1 VRGRVSSGR
10 RAARHELRE
19 PARVG
24 QFPNQS
30 CGGHLRQGV
39 EPEGPPPARLRGA
52 YVVRMAAVPDSST
65 WVPETRYARN
75 GGVHIAYQDFG
86 EGELTFVGLPGIVSN
101 VELQWEDPEWRLFLT
116 GLASFARFVT
126 YDKRGQG
133 MSDRDSGVP
142 TLDDRLGDLTAVLD
156 AVGADRVA
164 LGGISEG
171 GTTAAMFAATY
182 PERVSQLVLYGTFAH
197 PDVALG
203 DAFMP
208 RWAEGWGTPETLSVQ
223 AIVPSKVGDLDFL
236 RWFNRFERQSTTP
249 GGLLAA
255 WRWIREM
262 DLRPVLDSIQCP
274 TIVMHRSGDRLVPVS
289 SGRYLAEHIPGAR
302 MAELDGDTH
311 TPQWGD
317 FETVLSLLEEFLTG
331 HHSTPKQTERVL
343 ATVLFTDIVD
353 STARAAALGDSAWRQ
368 VLDRHD
374 RISRST
380 VSDCGGRLV
389 KGTGDGV
396 LATFDAPAR
405 GLQCANTLRSSL
417 SDAGIAIRA
426 GVHTGEVE
434 LRGDD
439 VAGIG
444 VHIAARVAAL
454 AGSGELLASRTVKD
468 LVAGSGY
475 AFASR
480 GVHSL
485 KGVPEEWELL
495 AVT

>member
-1 VRGRVSSGR
+1 
-10 RAARHELRE
+10 
-19 PARVG
+19 
-24 QFPNQS
+24 
-30 CGGHLRQGV
+30 
-39 EPEGPPPARLRGA
+39 
-52 YVVRMAAVPDSST
+52 MAAVPHSST

-75 GGVHIAYQDFG
+75 GDVHIAYQVFG
-86 EGELTFVGLPGIVSN
+86 EGKVAFVGLPGIVSN
-101 VELQWEDPEWRLFLT
+101 IEVLWEDPEARRWLT
-116 GLASFARFVT
+116 GLASFARVVH

-156 AVGADRVA
+156 AAAVDRVA

-171 GTTAAMFAATY
+171 GTTAAMYAATY
-182 PERVSQLVLYGTFAH
+182 PERVGQLVLYGSFAH
-197 PDVALG
+197 LDVALG

-208 RWAEGWGTPETLSVQ
+208 RWAENWGTPETLTVQ
-223 AIVPSKVGDLDFL
+223 AIVPSKAGDLDFL
-236 RWFNRFERQSTTP
+236 RWVNRFERQTTTP

-289 SGRYLAEHIPGAR
+289 YGHYLAEHIPGAR
-302 MAELDGDTH
+302 MEELDGNSH
-311 TPQWGD
+311 APQWGD
-317 FETVLSLLEEFLTG
+317 IDTVLSLLEEFLTG
-331 HHSTPKQTERVL
+331 RHPTPKQSERVL

-353 STARAAALGDSAWRQ
+353 STARAATLGDRAWRQ

-374 RISRST
+374 KISQST
-380 VSDCGGRLV
+380 VADCGGRLV
-389 KGTGDGV
+389 KATGDGV

-405 GLQCANTLRSSL
+405 GLRCADTMRSAL

-444 VHIAARVAAL
+444 VNIAARVAAL
-454 AGSGELLASRTVKD
+454 ADAGELLVSRTVKD
-468 LVAGSGY
+468 LVAGSDY

-485 KGVPEEWELL
+485 KGVPEGWELL
-495 AVT
+495 AVS

>member
-1 VRGRVSSGR
+1 VLSFPTGRVMEPQTASRTGGD
-10 RAARHELRE
+10 AARET
-19 PARVG
+19 
-24 QFPNQS
+24 
-30 CGGHLRQGV
+30 
-39 EPEGPPPARLRGA
+39 RGA
-52 YVVRMAAVPDSST
+52 YVVRMAAVPESST

-75 GGVHIAYQDFG
+75 GDVHIAYQVFG
-86 EGELTFVGLPGIVSN
+86 EGELTFVGLPGMISN
-101 VELQWEDPEWRLFLT
+101 IEVIWEDPESRRWLT
-116 GLASFARFVT
+116 GLASFARIVH

-156 AVGADRVA
+156 AVGADRIA

-182 PERVSQLVLYGTFAH
+182 PERVSNLMLYGSFAH
-197 PDVALG
+197 IDVALG
-203 DAFMP
+203 DSFMP
-208 RWAEGWGTPETLSVQ
+208 RWAEKWGTPDTLTVRVM
-223 AIVPSKVGDLDFL
+223 VPSKVGDADFL
-236 RWFNRFERQSTTP
+236 RWTNRFERQTTTP
-249 GGLLAA
+249 GGVLAA

-262 DLRPVLDSIQCP
+262 DLRPVLGSIQCP
-274 TIVMHRSGDRLVPVS
+274 TLVVHRSGDCMVPVAN
-289 SGRYLAEHIPGAR
+289 GRYLAEHIPGAQ
-302 MAELDGDTH
+302 MVELEGDTH
-311 TPQWGD
+311 PPQWGD
-317 FETVLSLLEEFLTG
+317 VETVLSLSEEFLTG
-331 HHSTPKQTERVL
+331 HRSAPKQAERVL

-374 RISRST
+374 TISQST
-380 VSDCGGRLV
+380 VSNCGGRLV

-405 GLQCANTLRSSL
+405 GLRCADTLRSSL

-439 VAGIG
+439 VSGIG

-468 LVAGSGY
+468 LVAGSHY
-475 AFASR
+475 AFTSR

-495 AVT
+495 AVS

>member
-1 VRGRVSSGR
+1 
-10 RAARHELRE
+10 
-19 PARVG
+19 
-24 QFPNQS
+24 
-30 CGGHLRQGV
+30 
-39 EPEGPPPARLRGA
+39 
-52 YVVRMAAVPDSST
+52 MAAVPESST

-75 GGVHIAYQDFG
+75 GDVHIAYQVFG
-86 EGELTFVGLPGIVSN
+86 EGELTFVGLPGMISN
-101 VELQWEDPEWRLFLT
+101 IEVIWEDPESRRWLT
-116 GLASFARFVT
+116 GLASFARIVH

-156 AVGADRVA
+156 AAGADRIA

-182 PERVSQLVLYGTFAH
+182 PERVSNLMLYGSFAH
-197 PDVALG
+197 IDVALG
-203 DAFMP
+203 DSFMP
-208 RWAEGWGTPETLSVQ
+208 RWAEKWGTSDTLTVRVM
-223 AIVPSKVGDLDFL
+223 VPSKVGDADFL
-236 RWFNRFERQSTTP
+236 RWTNRFERQTTTP
-249 GGLLAA
+249 GGVLAA

-262 DLRPVLDSIQCP
+262 DLRPVLGSIQCP
-274 TIVMHRSGDRLVPVS
+274 TLVVHRSGDRMVPVAN
-289 SGRYLAEHIPGAR
+289 GRYLAEHIPEAQ
-302 MAELDGDTH
+302 MVELEGDSH
-311 TPQWGD
+311 PPQWGD
-317 FETVLSLLEEFLTG
+317 VETVLSLSEEFLTG
-331 HHSTPKQTERVL
+331 RHSTPKPAERVL

-374 RISRST
+374 TISQST

-405 GLQCANTLRSSL
+405 GLRCADSLRSSL
-417 SDAGIAIRA
+417 LDAGIAIRA

-439 VAGIG
+439 VSGIG

-454 AGSGELLASRTVKD
+454 ARSGELLASRTVKD
-468 LVAGSGY
+468 LVAGSDY
-475 AFASR
+475 AFTSR
-480 GVHSL
+480 GLHSL

-495 AVT
+495 AVS

>member
-1 VRGRVSSGR
+1 MV
-10 RAARHELRE
+10 AL
-19 PARVG
+19 
-24 QFPNQS
+24 
-30 CGGHLRQGV
+30 
-39 EPEGPPPARLRGA
+39 
-52 YVVRMAAVPDSST
+52 PDSPT

-75 GGVHIAYQDFG
+75 GDVHIAYQVFG
-86 EGELTFVGLPGIVSN
+86 EGKLTFVGLPGMISN
-101 VELQWEDPEWRLFLT
+101 IEVIWEDPESRRWLT
-116 GLASFARFVT
+116 GLASFARLVH

-182 PERVSQLVLYGTFAH
+182 PERVSQLYLYGSFAH
-197 PDVALG
+197 IEAALG

-208 RWAEGWGTPETLSVQ
+208 RWSAGWGTPETLSVQ
-223 AIVPSKVGDLDFL
+223 AMVPSKVGDVDFL
-236 RWFNRFERQSTTP
+236 RWMNRFERQTTTP
-249 GGLLAA
+249 GGVLAA

-274 TIVMHRSGDRLVPVS
+274 TIVMHRTGDRLVPVS
-289 SGRYLAEHIPGAR
+289 NGRYLAEHIRGAQ
-302 MAELDGDTH
+302 MVELEGDTH

-317 FETVLSLLEEFLTG
+317 VETVLSLTEEFLTG
-331 HHSTPKQTERVL
+331 HNAIPRQAERVL

-353 STARAAALGDSAWRQ
+353 STARAAALGDTAWRQ
-368 VLDRHD
+368 ELDRHD
-374 RISRST
+374 KICHST
-380 VSDCGGRLV
+380 VADCGGRLV

-396 LATFDAPAR
+396 LATFDAPLR
-405 GLQCANTLRSSL
+405 GLRCANSLRSSL
-417 SDAGIAIRA
+417 SDAGITIRA

-434 LRGDD
+434 LRGND

-454 AGSGELLASRTVKD
+454 ARSGELLASRTVKD
-468 LVAGSGY
+468 LVAGSDY

-485 KGVPEEWELL
+485 KGVPEDWELL

>member
-1 VRGRVSSGR
+1 
-10 RAARHELRE
+10 
-19 PARVG
+19 
-24 QFPNQS
+24 
-30 CGGHLRQGV
+30 
-39 EPEGPPPARLRGA
+39 
-52 YVVRMAAVPDSST
+52 MAAVPDPST

-75 GGVHIAYQDFG
+75 GEVHIAYQVFG
-86 EGELTFVGLPGIVSN
+86 EGEVTLVGLPGMVSN
-101 VELQWEDPEWRLFLT
+101 IELIWEDPESRRWLT
-116 GLASFARFVT
+116 GLGSFVRLVH

-156 AVGADRVA
+156 AVGADRIA

-182 PERVSQLVLYGTFAH
+182 PERVSHLALYCTFAH
-197 PDVALG
+197 IEAALG
-203 DAFMP
+203 DALMP
-208 RWAEGWGTPETLSVQ
+208 RWAKSWGTAETLTVPVM
-223 AIVPSKVGDLDFL
+223 APSKVGDLDFL
-236 RWFNRFERQSTTP
+236 RWINRIERQTTTP
-249 GGLLAA
+249 RGVLAA

-262 DLRPVLDSIQCP
+262 DLRPVLGSIQCP
-274 TIVMHRSGDRLVPVS
+274 TLVMHRSGDRMVPVAN
-289 SGRYLAEHIPGAR
+289 GRYLAEHIPGAQ
-302 MAELDGDTH
+302 MVELEGDAH
-311 TPQWGD
+311 APQWGD
-317 FETVLSLLEEFLTG
+317 IETVLSLTEEFLTG

-353 STARAAALGDSAWRQ
+353 STARAAAAGDSAWRQ
-368 VLDRHD
+368 VLDQHD
-374 RISRST
+374 RISQST
-380 VSDCGGRLV
+380 VADCGGRLV

-417 SDAGIAIRA
+417 SDVGIAIRA

-439 VAGIG
+439 VSGIG

-475 AFASR
+475 AFDSR

>member
-1 VRGRVSSGR
+1 
-10 RAARHELRE
+10 
-19 PARVG
+19 
-24 QFPNQS
+24 
-30 CGGHLRQGV
+30 
-39 EPEGPPPARLRGA
+39 
-52 YVVRMAAVPDSST
+52 MAAVPESST

-75 GGVHIAYQDFG
+75 GDVHIAYQVFG
-86 EGELTFVGLPGIVSN
+86 EGELTFVGLPGMISN
-101 VELQWEDPEWRLFLT
+101 IEVVWEDPESRRWLT
-116 GLASFARFVT
+116 GLASFARFVH

-156 AVGADRVA
+156 AVGADRIA

-182 PERVSQLVLYGTFAH
+182 PERVSNLILYGSFAH
-197 PDVALG
+197 INVALG
-203 DAFMP
+203 DSFMP
-208 RWAEGWGTPETLSVQ
+208 RWAEKWGTPDTLTVRVM
-223 AIVPSKVGDLDFL
+223 VPSKVGDADFL
-236 RWFNRFERQSTTP
+236 RWTNRFERQTTTP
-249 GGLLAA
+249 GGVLAA

-262 DLRPVLDSIQCP
+262 DLRPVLGSVQCP
-274 TIVMHRSGDRLVPVS
+274 TLVVHRSGDRMVPVAN
-289 SGRYLAEHIPGAR
+289 GRYLAEHIPGAQ
-302 MAELDGDTH
+302 MVELEGDTH
-311 TPQWGD
+311 PPQWGD
-317 FETVLSLLEEFLTG
+317 VETVLSLSEEFLIG
-331 HHSTPKQTERVL
+331 HHSTPKQAERVL

-374 RISRST
+374 TISRST

-405 GLQCANTLRSSL
+405 GLRCADTLRSSL

-439 VAGIG
+439 VSGIG

-468 LVAGSGY
+468 LVAGSDY
-475 AFASR
+475 AFTSR

-495 AVT
+495 AVS

>member
-1 VRGRVSSGR
+1 VGALSLESCEYGR
-10 RAARHELRE
+10 RLDSMARI
-19 PARVG
+19 
-24 QFPNQS
+24 
-30 CGGHLRQGV
+30 
-39 EPEGPPPARLRGA
+39 
-52 YVVRMAAVPDSST
+52 VVQMAGVPDSPT
-65 WVPETRYARN
+65 WMPETRYARN
-75 GGVHIAYQDFG
+75 GDVEIAYQVLG

-101 VELQWEDPEWRLFLT
+101 IEVGWEDPEARLYLT
-116 GLASFARFVT
+116 RLASFVRLVHF
-126 YDKRGQG
+126 DKRGQG
-133 MSDRDSGVP
+133 MSDRDAGVP
-142 TLDDRLGDLTAVLD
+142 TLDDRLGDLMAVLD

-182 PERVSQLVLYGTFAH
+182 PERVSHLALFGTFANV
-197 PDVALG
+197 DVARG
-203 DAFMP
+203 DVFMP
-208 RWAEGWGTPETLSVQ
+208 RWAESWGTPETLSIQ

-236 RWFNRFERQSTTP
+236 RWMNRFERQTTTP

-274 TIVMHRSGDRLVPVS
+274 TIVMHRKGDRLVPLS
-289 SGRYLAEHIPGAR
+289 FGRYLAEHIPGAQ
-302 MAELDGDTH
+302 MVELDGDTH

-317 FETVLSLLEEFLTG
+317 IETVLSLLEEFLTG
-331 HHSTPKQTERVL
+331 HRPIPKQTERVL

-353 STARAAALGDSAWRQ
+353 STARAAALGDRAWRQ

-374 RISRST
+374 RISQSA
-380 VSDCGGRLV
+380 VADCGGRLV
-389 KGTGDGV
+389 KGTGDGM

-405 GLQCANTLRSSL
+405 GLGCADTLRSSL
-417 SDAGIAIRA
+417 ADAGIAIRA
-426 GVHTGEVE
+426 GMHTGEIE

-439 VAGIG
+439 VSGIG

-475 AFASR
+475 VFTSR

-495 AVT
+495 AIS